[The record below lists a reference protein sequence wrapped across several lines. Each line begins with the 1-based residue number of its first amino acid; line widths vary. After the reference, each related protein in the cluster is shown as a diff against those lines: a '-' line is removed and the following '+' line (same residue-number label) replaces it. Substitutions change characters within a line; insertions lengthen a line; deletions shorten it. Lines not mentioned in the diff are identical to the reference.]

1 MNPLRPPSSSSRQ
14 VRAGNGRVGK
24 GTAGQGRGAPAAAV
38 AGQFGVVAGAA
49 VAPTVD
55 RSSEAAA
62 ASPTLPSFEAS
73 YLPAWWT
80 SSSPMGSN
88 EGASTCSN
96 KNKRRTVRNCT
107 LVQNMQGLKEF
118 SMSAGALAEREKAL
132 ECI

>member
-88 EGASTCSN
+88 EGN